1 MLLLNSQITEKFA
14 RDLVEM
20 AQFDF
25 TTVHQSD
32 NNTLVRVKD
41 NKSKSFAFAIP
52 KAMIEQT
59 LIASHDDVR
68 LMNAKKTITSCT
80 VRDLLLYYWPKQG
93 DPKLSPTFKG
103 PFVIICPVGAVCY
116 ELKSTTHTQKTFIKV
131 VDVQHLYLYFKRD
144 TDFQNNSHEENDSS
158 AENQDPAE
166 DLQEIFVITGPSPNQ
181 HYLHHNRR
189 LQNDLNNMFL

>member
-1 MLLLNSQITEKFA
+1 
-14 RDLVEM
+14 
-20 AQFDF
+20 
-25 TTVHQSD
+25 
-32 NNTLVRVKD
+32 
-41 NKSKSFAFAIP
+41 
-52 KAMIEQT
+52 
-59 LIASHDDVR
+59 
-68 LMNAKKTITSCT
+68 ITSCT

-166 DLQEIFVITGPSPNQ
+166 DLQSYCDNWTFTKSTLLASQSSPSKK
-181 HYLHHNRR
+181 
-189 LQNDLNNMFL
+189 DLNNMFL